1 MFELGEKVITGVK
14 ISEGEQY
21 ILFIPNY
28 GECLLF
34 EAIAD
39 CCSETWYSDIIG
51 LHNLLNRLISGVE
64 ILKMP
69 QPQDDRSRQEYDE
82 AYGFRL
88 KTDKGHCDI
97 IYRNSS
103 NGFYGGWSEQVKDLK
118 RYKEILENNKFVEIT
133 ENDWQA

>member
-1 MFELGEKVITGVK
+1 MFTLGGKVINSVK

-21 ILFIPNY
+21 ILFTRLY
-28 GECLLF
+28 EEGFLF
-34 EAIAD
+34 EAVGD

-51 LHNLLNRLISGVE
+51 LHNLINREIYGVE
-64 ILKMP
+64 ILELP
-69 QPQDDRSRQEYDE
+69 EPQDDRSRQEYDE
-82 AYGFRL
+82 AYGVRL
-88 KTDKGHCDI
+88 KTVKGHCDI

-103 NGFYGGWSEQVKDLK
+103 NGYYGGWSEQVKDLK